1 MTSADP
7 RPASL
12 RLLVVDADRRVRSSL
27 ADLLALAEHVEVV
40 GSAGHA
46 RAAVD
51 ACDAELP
58 DAVVVDPRLPELPEG
73 VAFVRGLR
81 ADHPEVGVVVVAWSS
96 SVALLFGDDPGIVV
110 VPADG
115 GDLADRIVDALRPPR
130 DTDGGSSPDPD
141 ARLGATA

>member
-1 MTSADP
+1 MTSAAP

-51 ACDAELP
+51 ACDAERP

-73 VAFVRGLR
+73 IAFVRGLR
-81 ADHPEVGVVVVAWSS
+81 ADRPEVRVVIVAWSS

-130 DTDGGSSPDPD
+130 DADGGSSPDPD